1 MFYLLLNA
9 LLQGNIV
16 YYHIGNGGIDV
27 AEYEIR
33 KDDIEK
39 WDNIYHVL

>member
-1 MFYLLLNA
+1 MFYLLLNY
-9 LLQGNIV
+9 LLENNIV

-33 KDDIEK
+33 KSYIER
-39 WDNIYHVL
+39 WNNIYHVL